1 MSAESIAPQEV
12 HYINWNLNSTLK
24 RVIKMNNFWE
34 EEVYAK
40 GNQVNLYPFPQVL
53 TRFSKIRSEKDIS
66 NLKVLE
72 IGCGTGNNSIALAKL
87 GFKVF
92 GCDISNTAIE
102 KALNYAKTANVM
114 IEFIVSDVANL
125 QYPDS
130 TFDYVLDRGVLTCLR
145 HNFISKAISE
155 IYRIL
160 RQDGVYLGFDWFGEK
175 ESNLHY
181 GEPVSGDLGS
191 SFTKFSEGDFHNV
204 EYISPVNPEVVQ
216 RYFNEFRTIKYNREI
231 LLDSQEE
238 IIKDKYHLECAK

>member
-1 MSAESIAPQEV
+1 M
-12 HYINWNLNSTLK
+12 
-24 RVIKMNNFWE
+24 
-34 EEVYAK
+34 
-40 GNQVNLYPFPQVL
+40 
-53 TRFSKIRSEKDIS
+53 S
-66 NLKVLE
+66 NL
-72 IGCGTGNNSIALAKL
+72 LASSPKSL
-87 GFKVF
+87 RTHPPQQVQ
-92 GCDISNTAIE
+92 
-102 KALNYAKTANVM
+102 LANITTLWV
-114 IEFIVSDVANL
+114 
-125 QYPDS
+125 
-130 TFDYVLDRGVLTCLR
+130 R
-145 HNFISKAISE
+145 ISKAISE